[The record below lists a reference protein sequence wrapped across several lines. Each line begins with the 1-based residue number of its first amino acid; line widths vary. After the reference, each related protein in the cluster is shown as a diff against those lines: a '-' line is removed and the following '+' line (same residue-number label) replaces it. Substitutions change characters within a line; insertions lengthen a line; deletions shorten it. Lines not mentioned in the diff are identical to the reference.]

1 MPRSLREARVLWALV
16 LRQILRA
23 GAAQHAPFFW
33 APVMAPLW
41 VPCHVASSPPH
52 ENARCYYTMMI
63 IDMVS

>member
-23 GAAQHAPFFW
+23 GAARHVPPKKGDIEGA
-33 APVMAPLW
+33 AMGPL
-41 VPCHVASSPPH
+41 PRGKLAPH